1 MTNYV
6 NEQKTPEQKRLTK
19 VIKDVK
25 DLDKKGQYGAAQK
38 LYKKN
43 FP

>member
-19 VIKDVK
+19 VVKDVK
-25 DLDKKGQYGAAQK
+25 DLDRKGQYTKAQK
-38 LYKKN
+38 LYKEN